1 MQRKIEPIPM
11 SIGKVCK
18 KTPYAVKLARMPT
31 KTALAETV
39 VVLVVTAVAMVVTA
53 AAMAVVEAVLVAAT
67 LVVAFG
73 ANPYRK
79 NISI

>member
-1 MQRKIEPIPM
+1 ML
-11 SIGKVCK
+11 IGKACK
-18 KTPYAVKLARMPT
+18 RMPYVAKPARMPI

-39 VVLVVTAVAMVVTA
+39 VLMAAIVVALAVA
-53 AAMAVVEAVLVAAT
+53 EAVLVAAT

-79 NISI
+79 DISI

>member
-1 MQRKIEPIPM
+1 
-11 SIGKVCK
+11 
-18 KTPYAVKLARMPT
+18 
-31 KTALAETV
+31 V
-39 VVLVVTAVAMVVTA
+39 VVLVVTAV
-53 AAMAVVEAVLVAAT
+53 AMAVVEAVLVAAT